1 MDPSTGHSSESLF
14 LSEKRA
20 YEARGKV
27 VVSILERPLVAG
39 GLQKPKEFVRDAEI
53 SKPASPSQCFPP
65 KTRRGMWQAGSV
77 GGAKDVRELFA
88 RRGTSCVRA

>member
-39 GLQKPKEFVRDAEI
+39 GLQKPKEFFRDAEI
-53 SKPASPSQCFPP
+53 SKPASTFPVFSTEN
-65 KTRRGMWQAGSV
+65 KTGNVAGWVCWRCKGRS
-77 GGAKDVRELFA
+77 GAFCSSWYFVR
-88 RRGTSCVRA
+88 